1 MARSSRVD
9 ALPTLLTTGAR
20 LPLRPTLI
28 ALAVLVTAAPAAAH
42 ERVQA
47 SSTGARAEARETLSE
62 ARALFDGR
70 GVETGKELSPVLK
83 DLAVRLKA
91 LPPGEQR
98 IARSILARPT
108 TGQEQAGE
116 QPYSSKADEHRL
128 CSEHFCIHWVT
139 RADNP
144 SPPDPDV
151 PPLASAD
158 GDAIPDYV
166 QTMSQ
171 VFENVHAVENG
182 AMGWR
187 EPISDGTRGGE
198 TDKVDVYVKQL
209 GDQGIFGYATPDPGQ
224 SGNSQ
229 AAYLVM
235 DNDFSAAEYPR
246 YSNFLPPMQVTAAH
260 EYNHVLQ
267 FAYDVLQDS
276 WMFESTAVWM
286 EDKVYDDINDYVSYL
301 GPWSVLTQIPLT
313 AFNPGDMTDPLNV
326 KVYGDAVWNRWIDER
341 YGADTIRGAWE
352 RSLETRPVSFAPGA
366 YNVALRDR
374 GTTFFEAFTRFA
386 TDTAEWR
393 STAGVFEEGSVWP
406 DVQRASRTSL
416 APGGRGVSG
425 LLDHTTF
432 ALVNVT
438 PTADEKIKLIGSLPR
453 DTAGAFGLVG
463 REGDADAGVPV
474 VALKSLPRGGQL
486 SVELTNPSRFSR
498 ITAVLVNADAT
509 QSGFSQFRGDWEF
522 SRDDQQV
529 LAHVSADYA
538 PPSTRRRSPK
548 PGQRVSRKAQV
559 VITFSEP
566 MENITTKTIGLVGP
580 GRRKVSARVQ
590 YDSAKRQARLIPR
603 KELAP
608 RTSYSVKIGS
618 TVVDSGDNRLPAAHR
633 KWKFSTRSR

>member
-1 MARSSRVD
+1 
-9 ALPTLLTTGAR
+9 
-20 LPLRPTLI
+20 LPLRPALI
-28 ALAVLVTAAPAAAH
+28 ALAVLVTAAPAAAD
-42 ERVQA
+42 ERVRA
-47 SSTGARAEARETLSE
+47 SSAGARAEARETLSE

-108 TGQEQAGE
+108 SGQEQAGE
-116 QPYSSKADEHRL
+116 QPYSSNADEHRL
-128 CSEHFCIHWVT
+128 CSAHFCIHWIT
-139 RADNP
+139 RPDNP

-151 PPLASAD
+151 PPLDSAD

-166 QTMSQ
+166 QAMSR
-171 VFENVHAVENG
+171 VFENVHEVENV

-187 EPISDGTRGGE
+187 EPTSDGTRGGE
-198 TDKVDVYVKQL
+198 SDKVDVYIKQL

-235 DNDFSAAEYPR
+235 DNDFTSAEYPR
-246 YSNFLPPMQVTAAH
+246 YSHFLAPMQVTAAH

-267 FAYDVLQDS
+267 FGYDVLQDS

-301 GPWSVLTQIPLT
+301 TPWVTLTQVPLT

-341 YGADTIRGAWE
+341 YGADTIRTAWE
-352 RSLETRPVSFAPGA
+352 RSLNTTPVSFAPKA
-366 YNVALRDR
+366 YEASLNAR
-374 GTTFFEAFTRFA
+374 GTTFFDAFIRFA
-386 TDTAEWR
+386 ADTAEWR
-393 STAGVFEEGSVWP
+393 STAGVFEEGLAWP

-425 LLDHTTF
+425 WLDHTTF

-438 PTADEKIKLIGSLPR
+438 PTADQRIKLIGSLPP
-453 DTAGAFGLVG
+453 DTAGAFALVG
-463 REGDADAGVPV
+463 REGDADTGVPV
-474 VALKSLPRGGQL
+474 IALRTLPRGGQL
-486 SVELTNPSRFSR
+486 SVDLPNPSRFAR

-522 SRDDQQV
+522 TKDRQPV
-529 LAHVSADYA
+529 LAHVSADYS

-548 PGQRVSRKAQV
+548 PGQQVSPKAQV

-566 MENITTKTIGLVGP
+566 VDNVTDKTITLVRRG
-580 GRRKVSARVQ
+580 GRKVPARVQ
-590 YDSAKRQARLIPR
+590 YDIARRQARLTPKR
-603 KELAP
+603 PLAA

-618 TVVDSGDNRLPAAHR
+618 TVVDGGDNRIPAAHR
-633 KWKFSTRSR
+633 KWKFSTRGR